1 MEERTFMIKNKL
13 GLHARAAG
21 LLVRTAN
28 RYQAEITIEKDGIV
42 ANAKSIMGV
51 MMLAAAVGSTVRIK
65 AEGPDASKAV
75 RALGR
80 LIDRGFGEEEAS

>member
-1 MEERTFMIKNKL
+1 VITNRL

-21 LLVRTAN
+21 LLVRMAN
-28 RYQAEITIEKDGIV
+28 RYQAEISIEKDGMV

-51 MMLAAAVGSTVRIK
+51 MMLAAARGSQVRIR
-65 AEGPDASKAV
+65 AEGSDARRAV

-80 LIDRGFGEEEAS
+80 LIDRRFGED

>member
-1 MEERTFMIKNKL
+1 MEEQTFLIQNKL

-28 RYQAEITIEKDGIV
+28 KYQAEISLEKDGIV

-51 MMLAAAVGSTVRIK
+51 MMLAAAMGSRVKIK
-65 AEGPDASKAV
+65 AKGTDARRAV

-80 LIDRGFGEEEAS
+80 LINNKFGET

>member
-1 MEERTFMIKNKL
+1 MEEQAFVIRNRL

-21 LLVRTAN
+21 LLVRMAN
-28 RYQAEITIEKDGIV
+28 RYQSEISIEKDGIV

-51 MMLAAAVGSTVRIK
+51 MMLAAARGSQVRIR
-65 AEGPDASKAV
+65 AEGSDARRAV

-80 LIDRGFGEEEAS
+80 LIDRRFGED

>member
-1 MEERTFMIKNKL
+1 MEEEQTFEIKNEL

-21 LLVRTAN
+21 LMVRMAN
-28 RYQAEITIEKDGIV
+28 RYEAEISIEKDGMV

-51 MMLAAAVGSTVRIK
+51 MMLAATVGSRVRIR
-65 AEGPDASKAV
+65 AEGPEARKAV

-80 LIDRGFGEEEAS
+80 LIDKKFGED

>member
-1 MEERTFMIKNKL
+1 MKEETFVIQNRL

-21 LLVRTAN
+21 LVVRTAN
-28 RYQAEITIEKDGIV
+28 KYEAEISIEKDGVV

-51 MMLAAAVGSTVRIK
+51 MMLAAAMGSRVKIK
-65 AEGPDASKAV
+65 ADGPDARQAV

-80 LIDRGFGEEEAS
+80 LIQRKFGEG

>member
-1 MEERTFMIKNKL
+1 MEEEQTFEIKNEL

-21 LLVRTAN
+21 LMVRMAN
-28 RYQAEITIEKDGIV
+28 RYEAEISIEKDGMV

-51 MMLAAAVGSTVRIK
+51 MMLAAAVGSQVRIR
-65 AEGPDASKAV
+65 AEGPEARKAV

-80 LIDRGFGEEEAS
+80 LIDKKFGED

>member
-1 MEERTFMIKNKL
+1 MEERSFVIKNRL

-21 LLVRTAN
+21 LLVRMAN
-28 RYQAEITIEKDGIV
+28 RYQAEISIEKDGMV

-51 MMLAAAVGSTVRIK
+51 MMLAAAVGSKVRII

-75 RALGR
+75 RAIGR
-80 LIDRGFGEEEAS
+80 LIDRKFNED

>member
-1 MEERTFMIKNKL
+1 MEEQAFVITNRL

-21 LLVRTAN
+21 LLVRMAN
-28 RYQAEITIEKDGIV
+28 RYQAEISIEKDGMV

-51 MMLAAAVGSTVRIK
+51 MMLAAARGSQVRIR
-65 AEGPDASKAV
+65 AEGSDARRAV

-80 LIDRGFGEEEAS
+80 LIDRRFGED

>member
-1 MEERTFMIKNKL
+1 MEEQTFVIKNKL

-21 LLVRTAN
+21 LLVRAAN
-28 RYQAEITIEKDGIV
+28 KYQAEISLEKDGVV

-51 MMLAAAVGSTVRIK
+51 MMLAAAMGSRVKIK
-65 AEGPDASKAV
+65 AEGTDARRAV

-80 LIDRGFGEEEAS
+80 LIDNRFGET

>member
-1 MEERTFMIKNKL
+1 MEEEQTFEIKNEL

-21 LLVRTAN
+21 LMVRMAN
-28 RYQAEITIEKDGIV
+28 RYEAEISIEKDGMV

-51 MMLAAAVGSTVRIK
+51 MMLAAAMGSRVRIR
-65 AEGPDASKAV
+65 AEGPEARKAV

-80 LIDRGFGEEEAS
+80 LIDKKFGED

>member
-1 MEERTFMIKNKL
+1 MEEQTFVIKNKL

-21 LLVRTAN
+21 LLVRAATK
-28 RYQAEITIEKDGIV
+28 YEAEISVEKDGLV

-51 MMLAAAVGSTVRIK
+51 MMLAAAMGSKIKIK
-65 AEGPDASKAV
+65 AEGVDARKAV

-80 LIDRGFGEEEAS
+80 LIERRFGED

>member
-1 MEERTFMIKNKL
+1 MEEQAFVIRNRL

-21 LLVRTAN
+21 LLVRMAN
-28 RYQAEITIEKDGIV
+28 RYQSEISIEKDGIV

-51 MMLAAAVGSTVRIK
+51 MMLAAARGSQVRIR
-65 AEGPDASKAV
+65 AEGSDARRAV

-80 LIDRGFGEEEAS
+80 LIDRRFGEH